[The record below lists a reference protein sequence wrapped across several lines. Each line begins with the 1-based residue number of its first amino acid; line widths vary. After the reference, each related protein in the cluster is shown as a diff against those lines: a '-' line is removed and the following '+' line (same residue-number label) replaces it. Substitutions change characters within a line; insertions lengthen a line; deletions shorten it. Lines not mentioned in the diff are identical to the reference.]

1 MPPRHARPGVTGLP
15 PRRRAA
21 LPRGVLRSPG
31 AGEDPAAGG
40 AILRSD
46 HPTLQGVQAL
56 AITLPL
62 FLLTFAN
69 VYFLVAHN
77 VPDSF
82 TDPLTRTDSLY
93 FTVTVFATVG
103 FGDIAPVTQAARVLV
118 TVQMVGNLLL
128 LGIALR
134 VVVLA
139 VQHRRRTV
147 GRDGG

>member
-1 MPPRHARPGVTGLP
+1 M
-15 PRRRAA
+15 
-21 LPRGVLRSPG
+21 
-31 AGEDPAAGG
+31 
-40 AILRSD
+40 
-46 HPTLQGVQAL
+46 
-56 AITLPL
+56 
-62 FLLTFAN
+62 
-69 VYFLVAHN
+69 AHN